1 MKFILSRDFSFFL
14 ATNTS
19 REQICQ
25 PMNPYTE
32 TEEVLY
38 ENTKTYQFQPIEQ
51 DSISSQSNTS
61 HSIQRPIPVSNYPIN
76 SSTIERPKKPYTFH
90 AKRNST
96 MNIDS
101 SIRSYGLTRSITSDH
116 LATNP
121 PNRLYY
127 YPSVQDVLDALN
139 RRSFDKESFV

>member
-1 MKFILSRDFSFFL
+1 MKFILFLSRFLSLFFFFL

-19 REQICQ
+19 HEQIWQ
-25 PMNPYTE
+25 PMSQNK
-32 TEEVLY
+32 EVLY
-38 ENTKTYQFQPIEQ
+38 ENTKPYQFQPIEQ

-61 HSIQRPIPVSNYPIN
+61 HSIQRPVP
-76 SSTIERPKKPYTFH
+76 IERAKKPYTFQT
-90 AKRNST
+90 KRNST

-101 SIRSYGLTRSITSDH
+101 SVRSYGLPRSLTSDH
-116 LATNP
+116 LANNSS
-121 PNRLYY
+121 NRLYY